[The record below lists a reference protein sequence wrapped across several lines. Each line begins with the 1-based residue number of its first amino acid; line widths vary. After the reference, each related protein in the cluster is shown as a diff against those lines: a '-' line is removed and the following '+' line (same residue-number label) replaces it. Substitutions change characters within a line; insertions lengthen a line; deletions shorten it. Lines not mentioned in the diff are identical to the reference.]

1 MAREREREVA
11 ALHVRVS
18 GTVQGVGFR
27 WFVRERARR
36 LGLSGWVRNL
46 EDGSVEVAAEGDEP
60 QIELLRTELQKGPSG
75 AMVKAV
81 EDVDDAP
88 PQPVESPFGIIR

>member
-1 MAREREREVA
+1 
-11 ALHVRVS
+11 
-18 GTVQGVGFR
+18 VQGVGFR

-60 QIELLRTELQKGPSG
+60 QIELLRSELQKGPSG
-75 AMVKAV
+75 AIVKAV
-81 EDVDDAP
+81 EDVEATP
-88 PQPVESPFGIIR
+88 PQPFESPFGIIR